1 MRWKCLEFRG
11 KLNSNN
17 VESYGFKSVKCPLAI
32 QEMADFENGLQQMIK
47 NVEFRQRSNSFQGKL
62 KNDID
67 HIKKSNKIFVF
78 ADKSRNIYEVEQK
91 EYKKLLKENITKS
104 YKKSNLTKLYNINKS
119 AKKITEKLPI
129 SDRIEKMQETE
140 AYITIKD
147 HKESFP
153 NKIPCRL
160 INPSKSSVGKIS
172 KVILDKINNIQKE
185 TSANQWKD
193 TSSVIEW
200 FVNIK
205 EKERSSFMVFDIESF
220 YPSITERLFNNA
232 MQFAKQITEISD
244 YDMSLINESR

>member
-1 MRWKCLEFRG
+1 MRTGTEIV
-11 KLNSNN
+11 N
-17 VESYGFKSVKCPLAI
+17 
-32 QEMADFENGLQQMIK
+32 
-47 NVEFRQRSNSFQGKL
+47 
-62 KNDID
+62 
-67 HIKKSNKIFVF
+67 
-78 ADKSRNIYEVEQK
+78 
-91 EYKKLLKENITKS
+91 LLKENITKN
-104 YKKSNLTKLYNINKS
+104 YKSNITKLHNINKS
-119 AKKITEKLPI
+119 AKKITEKLPL

-147 HKESFP
+147 HKESCP

-172 KVILDKINNIQKE
+172 KVILDKINNHIQKE

-220 YPSITERLFNNA
+220 YPSITEHLFTNA
-232 MQFAKQITEISD
+232 IRFAKQITKISN
-244 YDMSLINESR
+244 YGMSLINQSQKTLFNEKMVVKILMSQWDVLVERRCVN

>member
-1 MRWKCLEFRG
+1 
-11 KLNSNN
+11 
-17 VESYGFKSVKCPLAI
+17 
-32 QEMADFENGLQQMIK
+32 MIK
-47 NVEFRQRSNSFQGKL
+47 GVEFRQRCNSFQGKI
-62 KNDID
+62 KNDIE
-67 HIKKSNKIFVF
+67 HIKKSNKTFVF
-78 ADKSRNIYEVEQK
+78 VDKSRNIYEVEQG
-91 EYKKLLKENITKS
+91 EYKKLLKENITKN
-104 YKKSNLTKLYNINKS
+104 YKKSNLTKLHNINKS
-119 AKKITEKLPI
+119 AKKITEKLPV

-172 KVILDKINNIQKE
+172 KVILDKINNHIQKE

-205 EKERSSFMVFDIESF
+205 KKERSSFMVYGTESF
-220 YPSITERLFNNA
+220 YPSNI
-232 MQFAKQITEISD
+232 IV
-244 YDMSLINESR
+244 

>member
-1 MRWKCLEFRG
+1 M
-11 KLNSNN
+11 
-17 VESYGFKSVKCPLAI
+17 I
-32 QEMADFENGLQQMIK
+32 QNI
-47 NVEFRQRSNSFQGKL
+47 L
-62 KNDID
+62 K
-67 HIKKSNKIFVF
+67 KVTKTFVF
-78 ADKSRNIYEVEQK
+78 VDKSRNIYEVEQG
-91 EYKKLLKENITKS
+91 EYKKLLKENITKN
-104 YKKSNLTKLYNINKS
+104 YKKSNLTKLHNINKS
-119 AKKITEKLPI
+119 AKKITEKLPV

-172 KVILDKINNIQKE
+172 KVIFDKINDHIQKE
-185 TSANQWKD
+185 TSVNQQKD

-220 YPSITERLFNNA
+220 YPSIAELLFTNA
-232 MQFAKQITEISD
+232 IQFAKQITEISD
-244 YDMSLINESR
+244 YDMPLINQA